1 MNAFTD
7 YMLIMW
13 LARVTSRFRNYSTRK
28 SRIQIESKRIRY
40 FVSAHCEAVSYS
52 LCLNP
57 ALWRFLRATTCSLCS
72 AISLSI

>member
-40 FVSAHCEAVSYS
+40 FV
-52 LCLNP
+52 
-57 ALWRFLRATTCSLCS
+57 
-72 AISLSI
+72 